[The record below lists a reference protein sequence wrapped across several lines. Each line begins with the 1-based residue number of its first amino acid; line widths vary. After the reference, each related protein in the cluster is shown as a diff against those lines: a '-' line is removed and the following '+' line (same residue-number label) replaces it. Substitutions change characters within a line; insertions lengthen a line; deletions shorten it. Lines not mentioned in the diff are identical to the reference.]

1 VGEQSSIAGGGRE
14 IATSHNM
21 RDVMRMAAAWYGT
34 GIGGGGGG
42 GKTTMAQK
50 AMTAAAAMVTA
61 TIPRGG
67 SAGYLL
73 GQVSLMTW
81 PVGEAASEPAVGGRG
96 RFFGGGLRAV
106 RD

>member
-1 VGEQSSIAGGGRE
+1 
-14 IATSHNM
+14 
-21 RDVMRMAAAWYGT
+21 MRMAAAWYGT

-42 GKTTMAQK
+42 SGSGGKTTMAQK
-50 AMTAAAAMVTA
+50 AMAAAAAMVTA

-73 GQVSLMTW
+73 GQVNLMTW
-81 PVGEAASEPAVGGRG
+81 AVGEAASQPAVGGRG
-96 RFFGGGLRAV
+96 QFLGGGHRAV

>member
-1 VGEQSSIAGGGRE
+1 LVGEQSSIAGGGRE

-21 RDVMRMAAAWYGT
+21 CDVMQMAVAWYGT

-42 GKTTMAQK
+42 GGKTTTAQK
-50 AMTAAAAMVTA
+50 ATVAAVATVTA

-73 GQVSLMTW
+73 GQVSLMIW
-81 PVGEAASEPAVGGRG
+81 AVGEAASQPAVGG
-96 RFFGGGLRAV
+96 
-106 RD
+106 

>member
-1 VGEQSSIAGGGRE
+1 MGEQPSIAGGGRE

-21 RDVMRMAAAWYGT
+21 RDVMRMAAAWYST
-34 GIGGGGGG
+34 GIGGGGG
-42 GKTTMAQK
+42 KTTTAQK
-50 AMTAAAAMVTA
+50 ATAAAAATVTA

-81 PVGEAASEPAVGGRG
+81 VVGEAASQPAVGGRG
-96 RFFGGGLRAV
+96 RILGGGPRV
-106 RD
+106 VWD

>member
-1 VGEQSSIAGGGRE
+1 MGEQSSIVGGGRE

-21 RDVMRMAAAWYGT
+21 RDVMQMAVAWYGT
-34 GIGGGGGG
+34 GIGSGSGGD

-50 AMTAAAAMVTA
+50 ATVAAATTVTV

-73 GQVSLMTW
+73 RQVSLMTW
-81 PVGEAASEPAVGGRG
+81 VVGEVASQPAVGG
-96 RFFGGGLRAV
+96 
-106 RD
+106 

>member
-1 VGEQSSIAGGGRE
+1 
-14 IATSHNM
+14 M
-21 RDVMRMAAAWYGT
+21 RDLMQMAVAWYGT
-34 GIGGGGGG
+34 GIGGGSGGGG

-50 AMTAAAAMVTA
+50 AMAAAATMVTA

-81 PVGEAASEPAVGGRG
+81 VVGEVASQPAVGG
-96 RFFGGGLRAV
+96 
-106 RD
+106 